1 MRVDRLAPAK
11 INLFLHVGPLGADG
25 YHPVC
30 SLMTFADVGD
40 VVSFDR
46 SREMSFD
53 VRGPFADGL
62 GGDDNLIVRARDALM
77 GAFEGDWPPFEL
89 ILDKRLPVA
98 AGLGGGSSD
107 AAAALN
113 LICEAFNLRDGD
125 APVRALRQIP
135 VRVDHRGIERPPTAA
150 ALAPS
155 ETDDLLSEIAR
166 RLGSDITACLAAQPV
181 LARGRGDACEWP
193 PVLFP
198 DVDVVLVNPLKP
210 SPTGAVYRAFDE
222 AQTAAQADDPVWP
235 DRIETPRDLANFLR
249 QCRNDL
255 EAPAVS
261 LQPAIGEVL
270 AELKIRP
277 ETLLARMSGSGAT
290 CFAIC
295 ADGRDA
301 RDLAL
306 AIGDL
311 RRDWWVQ
318 RCRLS
323 GFSP

>member
-11 INLFLHVGPLGADG
+11 VNLFLHVGPLGADG

-40 VVSFDR
+40 VVSLEA
-46 SREMSFD
+46 SRTMSFAAG
-53 VRGPFADGL
+53 GPFGAGL

-77 GAFEGDWPPFEL
+77 AAYGGEWPPFSL
-89 ILDKRLPVA
+89 TLDKRLPVA

-107 AAAALN
+107 AAAALG
-113 LICEAFNLRDGD
+113 LMCLRRDDTVPVQIGRIGGEATPTTD
-125 APVRALRQIP
+125 ASGTPKDEV
-135 VRVDHRGIERPPTAA
+135 
-150 ALAPS
+150 LAR
-155 ETDDLLSEIAR
+155 IAR
-166 RLGSDITACLAAQPV
+166 DLGADVTACLAALPV
-181 LARGRGDACEWP
+181 LARGRGDELEFP
-193 PVLFP
+193 PMFP
-198 DVDVVLVNPLKP
+198 AIDAVLVNPLKP
-210 SPTGAVYRAFDE
+210 SPTGAVYRAYDA
-222 AQTAAQADDPVWP
+222 AQTGAQADDPIWP

-295 ADGRDA
+295 HDDRAA

-306 AIGDL
+306 AVGDL
-311 RRDWWVQ
+311 HRDWWVQ
-318 RCRLS
+318 RCRLA